1 MRQSTNYKWNLPES
15 ADEIEIEDLNM
26 IFLSIDKQLKSI
38 ESFVSSMIEGKD
50 IVWLKYSVV
59 GTSRGLNATVTVI
72 FNGEER
78 YSGAIQGTYPV
89 QPIDSTYL
97 RVWYNYNDDELSVN
111 LVNSV
116 SGRLPSGG
124 PVMLFSSAIE
134 EGGMGAHVQGMNN
147 CSVGICAEGAYSRE
161 YMPDIQ
167 KRAIAELI
175 DYLKTNYYPNSTV
188 VGHREV
194 GSSDCPGKN
203 YPLEELKRYSEIL
216 NNGSEVLTMTQYEE
230 LKAEISALKTSAD
243 KLNSKMIY
251 NYVDSNM
258 PEWARP
264 TIQKMMNKGLLKG
277 DENGCLGLTD
287 ELLRVFVIN
296 DRAGLYD

>member
-1 MRQSTNYKWNLPES
+1 MKIIETDWNWKT
-15 ADEIEIEDLNM
+15 A
-26 IFLSIDKQLKSI
+26 LSKRTRTDC
-38 ESFVSSMIEGKD
+38 
-50 IVWLKYSVV
+50 IVLHHAEASKC
-59 GTSRGLNATVTVI
+59 TV
-72 FNGEER
+72 E
-78 YSGAIQGTYPV
+78 Q
-89 QPIDSTYL
+89 IDSWHKSNGWSGIGYHFFV
-97 RVWYNYNDDELSVN
+97 RKDGSVYR
-111 LVNSV
+111 
-116 SGRLPSGG
+116 GRPLDS
-124 PVMLFSSAIE
+124 
-134 EGGMGAHVQGMNN
+134 MGAHVQGMNN

-230 LKAEISALKTSAD
+230 LKAEISALKTSID
-243 KLNSKMIY
+243 QLNSKMIY